1 MQSFSALLQLNYR
14 IQNYKKKFNGVVSL
28 TDALAQSLNIP
39 AIKLSQRIGL
49 DTVGQISVALGI
61 NNKFSTNPAVALGV
75 DETTLLDLT
84 NAYAIILNHGIKVQ
98 PYGLKKLS
106 LDTGVSFSNK
116 HMRSEKE
123 RVLSSETAHNIIY
136 MLEKAVSE
144 GTGKNASFPHWEAA
158 GKTGTTQDSRDAWF
172 IGFTSQYIA
181 GVWIGYDN
189 NQPLT
194 GVNGGSLP
202 AEIWSLIMD
211 EIHKD
216 IKPEVLPMTK
226 KKLAFF
232 PNMVDSGYEPK
243 QKLGGA
249 SLIDKLILTIFG
261 EK

>member
-1 MQSFSALLQLNYR
+1 MCIR
-14 IQNYKKKFNGVVSL
+14 
-28 TDALAQSLNIP
+28 
-39 AIKLSQRIGL
+39 
-49 DTVGQISVALGI
+49 
-61 NNKFSTNPAVALGV
+61 
-75 DETTLLDLT
+75 
-84 NAYAIILNHGIKVQ
+84 
-98 PYGLKKLS
+98 
-106 LDTGVSFSNK
+106 
-116 HMRSEKE
+116 
-123 RVLSSETAHNIIY
+123 
-136 MLEKAVSE
+136 
-144 GTGKNASFPHWEAA
+144 
-158 GKTGTTQDSRDAWF
+158 DS
-172 IGFTSQYIA
+172 IA